1 MTVSAEG
8 RDRALVRT
16 LAMAGGLLVGAWVV
30 VGLLLGLVH
39 LLDAIRLRHAL
50 LAPGSPPVAAQ
61 LGAFLLVSMLWLA
74 AFGALALGI
83 ALGVAALVLDDSR
96 RRAVLFPGVVVL
108 GAAAQVLFVK
118 MDAYAAPP
126 MHPDSLSPLLPS
138 LGAVAAPLL
147 VLVAEVV
154 LVGPLLRTPRSTPEP
169 AAAG

>member
-39 LLDAIRLRHAL
+39 LLDAIRLRHVF

-108 GAAAQVLFVK
+108 GAAAQVVFVQL
-118 MDAYAAPP
+118 DASATGTSPRS
-126 MHPDSLSPLLPS
+126 MTPLLS
-138 LGAVAAPLL
+138 AVGAVASPLL
-147 VLVAEVV
+147 VLLAVVV
-154 LVGPLLRTPRSTPEP
+154 LVGPLLRTPRSTPAP